1 MGLLKPVPT
10 VPWSSRADGT
20 ALMKT
25 GGRTATLFFV
35 TETEF
40 LDLIIII
47 MGLEHYLAVLFIL
60 L

>member
-40 LDLIIII
+40 LDLIII